1 MLIITE
7 QREERATQSGVWR
20 VGSTRLSM
28 SKEAWGQNCRMS
40 GVGQED
46 VAEGKETQPS
56 SSGFPEGV
64 WLTKV
69 LDSS

>member
-1 MLIITE
+1 M
-7 QREERATQSGVWR
+7 
-20 VGSTRLSM
+20 GSTMLSM
-28 SKEAWGQNCRMS
+28 SRGASGQNCRMR